1 MSKIW
6 DHILDNNFR
15 ILFKFVFLDDLNFEL
30 KLQFVGVLDHLTE
43 SDIWNQFNL
52 RDFSLKLD
60 FIVPFDI

>member
-43 SDIWNQFNL
+43 SDIWNQFNF

>member
-43 SDIWNQFNL
+43 SDIWNLFNF

>member
-43 SDIWNQFNL
+43 SDI
-52 RDFSLKLD
+52 
-60 FIVPFDI
+60 